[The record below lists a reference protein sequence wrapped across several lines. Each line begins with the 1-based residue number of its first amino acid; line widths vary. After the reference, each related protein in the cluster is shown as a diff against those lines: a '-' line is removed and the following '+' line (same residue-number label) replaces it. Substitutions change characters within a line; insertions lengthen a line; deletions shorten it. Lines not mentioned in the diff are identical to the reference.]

1 MGFSVVSLVE
11 LVYFAILRPYFCR
24 FYYSGGRKI
33 NSKVIPTIS
42 KVVCKNQQKQWP
54 ISWFHGYGMGLIHQ
68 PNQLKSAHQKIYRN
82 RIIVANKCKPTSYPN
97 VFPYID

>member
-24 FYYSGGRKI
+24 FYHSGDRKI
-33 NSKVIPTIS
+33 NSKIIPTIS
-42 KVVCKNQQKQWP
+42 KLVCKNQQKQWP
-54 ISWFHGYGMGLIHQ
+54 ISWFHGYGMRSIIHQ
-68 PNQLKSAHQKIYRN
+68 TNQLKSAHHKIYRN
-82 RIIVANKCKPTSYPN
+82 RIIVANKCKPN